1 MSEETFSSNLPDLKA
16 FINKLNLFDKN
27 INKAVRTALNDSADM
42 ILAAQKQSISSK
54 SQKLANE
61 ITKGKIYITKKG
73 VLGISTGY
81 QRSAFKETSNGKNLG
96 VIGLT
101 FEFGRPGSSRTR
113 KGSTMKQ
120 KRGKK
125 VVEVKKGTIAAV
137 PHIRRGFDM
146 KINAACNNVIEKVK
160 NEIQNLDK
168 G

>member
-42 ILAAQKQSISSK
+42 ILAAQKQLISSK

-120 KRGKK
+120 K
-125 VVEVKKGTIAAV
+125 GTIAAV